1 MSFDFDFTAEKL
13 AACVRRNHHVAE
25 LYEAMCEVLPR
36 YEITSVDRVAA
47 FLAQC
52 GHESAD
58 FTILQENLKY
68 TAEQLHRVWPS
79 RFPTVESAQPYNRN
93 AEAIANKVYSGRMGN
108 GDEAS
113 GEGWLYRGRGAIQL
127 TGKSNYTAFAN
138 HIGQSLEQ
146 AVAYTETLAG
156 AVESAAFF
164 WHRNGLNALDDFGSG
179 LSSFGMA
186 SVVPALPSLGRAL
199 DADYA
204 NLQFVVSAY
213 LGGLAL
219 FQPLQGLL
227 SDRFGRRPVLL
238 GGFTLFA
245 LASLL
250 ASIET
255 SLPGL
260 VFARF

>member
-93 AEAIANKVYSGRMGN
+93 AEAMMDYCASRGIAV
-108 GDEAS
+108 
-113 GEGWLYRGRGAIQL
+113 
-127 TGKSNYTAFAN
+127 
-138 HIGQSLEQ
+138 
-146 AVAYTETLAG
+146 
-156 AVESAAFF
+156 
-164 WHRNGLNALDDFGSG
+164 LNA
-179 LSSFGMA
+179 A
-186 SVVPALPSLGRAL
+186 P
-199 DADYA
+199 YA
-204 NLQFVVSAY
+204 
-213 LGGLAL
+213 GGVLAK
-219 FQPLQGLL
+219 G
-227 SDRFGRRPVLL
+227 
-238 GGFTLFA
+238 
-245 LASLL
+245 
-250 ASIET
+250 
-255 SLPGL
+255 
-260 VFARF
+260 